1 MAAKLTKLSLS
12 GFKSIRSLEEFEP
25 GQLTVL
31 IGANGAGKSNLIS
44 FFQVL
49 RNMMSSPTGLQAFV
63 LQTGKAHSWLH
74 DGPDTTS
81 TIGASLEVQTGHGRS
96 DYEFGLKF
104 AAGDTLYFDH
114 ERFRHQPT
122 GSQARDWMDLG
133 SGHEACALRDQA
145 ERGDPAQAEIRN
157 MFLNFPSYQF
167 QNTSFTSRMRLDWP
181 LTSGQSLKED
191 GHNLA
196 AFLYHLKNVP
206 SLAPYYARIV
216 ATIRLNLPFFA
227 DFVLEEAP
235 YIGLAWREVGSNE
248 VFTAHQAADGML
260 RFMALVALLQQPSND
275 LPDLLILDEPEL
287 GLHPHAITTIASLIR
302 SVAMER
308 QVILATQSVTFVNE
322 FAPEEIVVVDRRNR
336 ESLFQ
341 RLDPK
346 DLDTWLERYSI
357 GELWEKNVFG
367 GQPTW

>member
-1 MAAKLTKLSLS
+1 
-12 GFKSIRSLEEFEP
+12 
-25 GQLTVL
+25 
-31 IGANGAGKSNLIS
+31 
-44 FFQVL
+44 
-49 RNMMSSPTGLQAFV
+49 
-63 LQTGKAHSWLH
+63 
-74 DGPDTTS
+74 
-81 TIGASLEVQTGHGRS
+81 
-96 DYEFGLKF
+96 
-104 AAGDTLYFDH
+104 
-114 ERFRHQPT
+114 
-122 GSQARDWMDLG
+122 
-133 SGHEACALRDQA
+133 
-145 ERGDPAQAEIRN
+145 
-157 MFLNFPSYQF
+157 
-167 QNTSFTSRMRLDWP
+167 MRLDWP